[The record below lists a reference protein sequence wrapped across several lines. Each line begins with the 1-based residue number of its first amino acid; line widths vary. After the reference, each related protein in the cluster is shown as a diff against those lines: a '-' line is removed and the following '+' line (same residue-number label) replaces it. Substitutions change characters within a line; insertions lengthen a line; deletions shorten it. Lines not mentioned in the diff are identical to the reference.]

1 MKRGSA
7 ATEKGSQVNPKN
19 SYMIEYNLCAGTDA
33 AIDRAT
39 MHESYVNAR
48 TTGALLTLSFSGK

>member
-1 MKRGSA
+1 
-7 ATEKGSQVNPKN
+7 
-19 SYMIEYNLCAGTDA
+19 MIEYNLSAGTDA

-48 TTGALLTLSFSGK
+48 TTGALLRYHSQGKEVALS